1 MTRTMNL
8 KELSQI
14 SGGAG
19 PTPKQLKAILA
30 WDRGKQNAD
39 KRKRYEKLWGN
50 LDSRVVPYLV
60 GPRPS
65 PIDL

>member
-14 SGGAG
+14 SGGAK
-19 PTPKQLKAILA
+19 PTLKQLKAIRA
-30 WDRGKQNAD
+30 WERGKQNAD

-50 LDSRVVPYLV
+50 LDSSVVPYLV

-65 PIDL
+65 PIDP